1 MKIDFGF
8 GNRVETVDV
17 PDQNLIGILATNVHK
32 SSQPEKELILYSLDH
47 PINSKRLR
55 DIVSAGEK
63 IVIVTSDI
71 TRPIPTYKILPF
83 ILDELYS
90 VGISPADVTL
100 IFALGSHRKHTEEER
115 RILAGEYAYREI
127 TCIDSDTSDCVQ
139 LGVTNRGTPV
149 NIMRLVAEADKRI
162 CLGNIEYHYFA
173 GYSGGAK
180 AIFPGVAAYDAIQ
193 CNHKLMINPAAC
205 AGSLEGNP
213 VRDDIEEAA
222 SMCGIDFILNVVLD
236 EHKQIVHV
244 VSGHPI
250 SAHRQGCKFIDKLY
264 SKKIDGRADIVLVS
278 QGGSPKDLNLYQTQ
292 KALDNASHAV
302 KEGGVIILMG
312 SCKEGLGGDVFEEW
326 LLEADTPNS
335 LIDRLQTGFKL
346 GGHKAAA
353 IAMVLQHADIYLVSD
368 LDDSVVRKIFLTPYH
383 SAQKA
388 LEDAFK
394 KLGDDATVLAM
405 PYGGSTLPRIVRD

>member
-1 MKIDFGF
+1 MKMDFGF
-8 GNRVETVDV
+8 GDRVETVDI
-17 PDQNLIGILATNVHK
+17 PDQNLIGILTTNVDK
-32 SSQPEKELILYSLDH
+32 SSQSEKELILYSLDH

-55 DIVSAGEK
+55 NIVNAGEK

-71 TRPIPTYKILPF
+71 TRPMPSYKILPF

-90 VGISPADVTL
+90 VGVSPADVTL
-100 IFALGSHRKHTEEER
+100 VFALGSHRKHTAEER
-115 RILAGEYAYREI
+115 RTLAGERAYREI
-127 TCIDSDTSDCVQ
+127 TCIDSDATDSAH
-139 LGVTNRGTPV
+139 LGTTNRGTPV
-149 NIMRLVAEADKRI
+149 DIMRLVAEADRRI

-180 AIFPGVAAYDAIQ
+180 AIMPGVASYDTIHY
-193 CNHKLMINPAAC
+193 NHKLMVNPAAC
-205 AGSLEGNP
+205 AGSLKGNP
-213 VRDDIEEAA
+213 VREDIEEAA
-222 SMCGIDFILNVVLD
+222 SLCCIDFILNVILD
-236 EHKQIVHV
+236 EHKRIVHV

-250 SAHRQGCKFIDKLY
+250 SAHRQGCRFIDELY
-264 SKKIDGRADIVLVS
+264 GTEINERADIVLVS
-278 QGGSPKDLNLYQTQ
+278 QGGSPKDMNLYQTQ

-302 KEGGVIILMG
+302 KEGGVIILIG
-312 SCKEGLGGDVFEEW
+312 SCKEGLGGDVFEKW

-335 LIDRLQTGFKL
+335 LIRRLQTEFKL

-353 IAMVLQHADIYLVSD
+353 IAMVLQHADVYLVSD

-383 SAQKA
+383 SAQNA
-388 LEDAFK
+388 LENAFK

>member
-1 MKIDFGF
+1 M
-8 GNRVETVDV
+8 
-17 PDQNLIGILATNVHK
+17 HK

-205 AGSLEGNP
+205 AGSLEGI
-213 VRDDIEEAA
+213 R
-222 SMCGIDFILNVVLD
+222 S
-236 EHKQIVHV
+236 
-244 VSGHPI
+244 
-250 SAHRQGCKFIDKLY
+250 
-264 SKKIDGRADIVLVS
+264 
-278 QGGSPKDLNLYQTQ
+278 
-292 KALDNASHAV
+292 
-302 KEGGVIILMG
+302 
-312 SCKEGLGGDVFEEW
+312 
-326 LLEADTPNS
+326 
-335 LIDRLQTGFKL
+335 
-346 GGHKAAA
+346 
-353 IAMVLQHADIYLVSD
+353 
-368 LDDSVVRKIFLTPYH
+368 
-383 SAQKA
+383 
-388 LEDAFK
+388 
-394 KLGDDATVLAM
+394 
-405 PYGGSTLPRIVRD
+405 

>member
-1 MKIDFGF
+1 MDFGF
-8 GNRVETVDV
+8 GNRVETVDI
-17 PDQNLIGILATNVHK
+17 PDQNLIGILTTNVHK
-32 SSQPEKELILYSLDH
+32 SSQSEKELILYSLDH

-55 DIVSAGEK
+55 DIVNAGEK

-71 TRPIPTYKILPF
+71 TRPMPTYKVLPF
-83 ILDELYS
+83 VLDELYS
-90 VGISPADVTL
+90 VGVSPVDVTL
-100 IFALGSHRKHTEEER
+100 VFALGSHRKHTPEER
-115 RILAGEYAYREI
+115 RTLAGERAYREI
-127 TCIDSDTSDCVQ
+127 TCIDSDATDSVH
-139 LGVTNRGTPV
+139 LGITNRGTPV
-149 NIMRLVAEADKRI
+149 DIMRLVAEADKRI

-222 SMCGIDFILNVVLD
+222 SMCGVDFILNVSLD

-264 SKKIDGRADIVLVS
+264 SKKIDERADIVLVS

-302 KEGGVIILMG
+302 KEGGIIILMG

-326 LLEADTPNS
+326 LLETDTPNS
-335 LIDRLQTGFKL
+335 LIKRLQTGFKL

-368 LDDSVVRKIFLTPYH
+368 LDDSIVQKIFLTPYH

-394 KLGDDATVLAM
+394 KLGGGATVLAI
-405 PYGGSTLPRIVRD
+405 PYGGSILPRIVRD